1 MKIEMKLKAE
11 LEVKVD
17 LEVDVQVEVVE
28 VVHFSFLKMGFMLYL
43 LFLSFFL
50 LILYSNLT
58 IDCDFDP
65 DINRDI
71 DNVEC

>member
-17 LEVDVQVEVVE
+17 VEVEVVE